1 MNKSPE
7 NRQLETVAYSI
18 PEACRVSSLGR
29 TNLYN
34 LINAGKLDARKVGG
48 RTLIPA
54 ESLRRLI
61 EQAPSALD
69 AA

>member
-1 MNKSPE
+1 MNKSQE
-7 NRQLETVAYSI
+7 NRQLEPVAYSI

-29 TNLYN
+29 TNLYRF
-34 LINAGKLDARKVGG
+34 INEGKLEARKLGG
-48 RTLIPA
+48 RVLIPA

-61 EQAPSALD
+61 EQAPSARD